1 MVRVGVDPV
10 MLLRPKFPERAGMSL
25 QLEREWHRVHAKE
38 GMAAAQV
45 AVEEGNYTRVASGV
59 VRVAVPGPANAGASG
74 RAAGDAGARAETTA
88 V

>member
-1 MVRVGVDPV
+1 
-10 MLLRPKFPERAGMSL
+10 
-25 QLEREWHRVHAKE
+25 
-38 GMAAAQV
+38 MAAAQV

-74 RAAGDAGARAETTA
+74 RAAGDAGARAETAA